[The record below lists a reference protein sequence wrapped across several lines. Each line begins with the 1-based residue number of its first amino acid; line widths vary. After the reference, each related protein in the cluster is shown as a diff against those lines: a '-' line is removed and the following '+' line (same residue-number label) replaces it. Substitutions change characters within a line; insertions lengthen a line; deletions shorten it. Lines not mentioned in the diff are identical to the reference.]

1 MNDTYRVTATM
12 LNLRSAPAI
21 NPANIIGRLGQGELV
36 EKLSDPRPSWFEVR
50 TEHGQGFASS
60 NFLALAGTPM
70 PTPPAAPAAPLVPPQ
85 AFFTPDPR
93 STLASTEMRH
103 CQIGGGLTVRA
114 PASAPAPAARIAD
127 LHTIVALLDVERSAR
142 YQPTAVSTFCNIYA
156 CDFCY
161 LAGLYLPRVWWMSK
175 ALVDIAQG
183 LAPPIVYGKT
193 VQELT
198 ANALFDWLGE
208 WGDEY
213 GWQRCVDVND
223 LQNRA
228 NQGAV
233 GLISAQRADRSRS
246 GHIVVVLP
254 EAQGHSAERVGSNV
268 VRPLQSQA
276 GRRNKQYFAGQW
288 WIDLGPEF
296 RGVSFWARP

>member
-1 MNDTYRVTATM
+1 
-12 LNLRSAPAI
+12 
-21 NPANIIGRLGQGELV
+21 
-36 EKLSDPRPSWFEVR
+36 
-50 TEHGQGFASS
+50 
-60 NFLALAGTPM
+60 
-70 PTPPAAPAAPLVPPQ
+70 
-85 AFFTPDPR
+85 
-93 STLASTEMRH
+93 MRH

-114 PASAPAPAARIAD
+114 PGTAGTPDARIAD
-127 LHTIVALLDVERSAR
+127 LHAIVALLDVEQSAR
-142 YQPTAVSTFCNIYA
+142 YQPTAVSTYCNIYA
-156 CDFCY
+156 CDFSF
-161 LAGLYLPRVWWMSK
+161 LAGLYLPRVWWTSK

-213 GWQRCVDVND
+213 GWQRCLDVND
-223 LQNRA
+223 LQSRV

-254 EAQGHSAERVGSNV
+254 EAQGHSAERVGSTV

-276 GRRNKQYFAGQW
+276 GRKNKPYFSSQW
-288 WIDLGPEF
+288 WIDLGAEF
-296 RGVSFWARP
+296 RGVSFWVRP